1 MHGTIEPEAFV
12 KLRRV
17 INKHGYKAFMPR
29 KEELLKER
37 ISYFKQKNSGE
48 YAKCIARASTEYAK
62 YMKATVT
69 LACELINIEE

>member
-1 MHGTIEPEAFV
+1 M

-29 KEELLKER
+29 KEELLQER
-37 ISYFKQKNSGE
+37 LNHFKQKNGGE
-48 YAKCIARASTEYAK
+48 YAKCIARASAEYSK